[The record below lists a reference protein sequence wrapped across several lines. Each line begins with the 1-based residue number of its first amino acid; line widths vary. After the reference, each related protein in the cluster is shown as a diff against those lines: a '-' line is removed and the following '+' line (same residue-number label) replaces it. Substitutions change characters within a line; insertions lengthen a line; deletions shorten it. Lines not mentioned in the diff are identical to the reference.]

1 MVIKWRF
8 RLIMIYRKKDFN
20 YKLILEENIPYLS
33 NVVDRGNINE

>member
-1 MVIKWRF
+1 MVIKWLF